1 MAVYKEEKTNTWR
14 AVYRY
19 TDWNG
24 ERKQTQKR
32 GFKTKREAQA
42 WEREQLNKASADLDM
57 TFRSFV
63 DLYTAD
69 MKTRLKENTWATK
82 DHIIRTKLL
91 PYFGRLKMCNI
102 TAQQIITWQNEML
115 NHKDESGKPYS
126 PVYLKTVHN
135 QLSAIF
141 NHAVRYYNL
150 RENPCKKAG
159 SMGKKKNREMMFWT
173 KEQYLK
179 FAEAM
184 MDKPLSFYAFEVLY
198 WCGIREGELL
208 ALTPADFD
216 FEKRTLTINKSYQ
229 RINKQDVI
237 TTPKMPKS
245 NRVIQM
251 PQFLCDELQDYLKQL
266 YGVEPDSRMFPISKS
281 YLHREMDRGCKQTGV
296 KRIRIHDLRH
306 SHISLLIDMGF
317 TALAIAERVGHES
330 IDITYRYS
338 YSSDYEVIGKLKQ
351 FADRYGVCVLIVHH
365 TRKQPAGDSFEMISG
380 TTGLL
385 GCADGALL
393 MQKEKRTDSKATL
406 EVVGRDQPDQRL
418 YLSKDQERLV
428 WELDHAE
435 NELWKQPPNPILEA
449 VAKIVSADNREWEGS
464 PTELAQ
470 AIQTDMA
477 VNRLTKHLNVNASRL
492 LEEHQVKY
500 ENKTKHAGRRIRLT
514 YMVVETSAFEVI
526 E

>member
-42 WEREQLNKASADLDM
+42 WEREQLNKTSADLDM
-57 TFRSFV
+57 TFKSFV

-91 PYFGRLKMCNI
+91 PYFSRLKMCNI

-115 NHKDESGKPYS
+115 NHKDENGKPYS

-179 FAEAM
+179 LAEVM

-198 WCGIREGELL
+198 WCGVREGELL

-216 FEKRTLTINKSYQ
+216 FEKRTVTINKSYQ
-229 RINKQDVI
+229 RLNKQDVV
-237 TTPKMPKS
+237 TTPKTPKS

-251 PQFLCDELQDYLKQL
+251 PDFLCDEMQDYFKQL
-266 YGVEPDSRMFPISKS
+266 YGLEPDSRIFPLSK
-281 YLHREMDRGCKQTGV
+281 YALKRGMEFGCKASGV
-296 KRIRIHDLRH
+296 KVIRIHDLRH
-306 SHISLLIDMGF
+306 SHVSLLINMGYS
-317 TALAIAERVGHES
+317 AVAIGNRVGHES
-330 IDITYRYS
+330 VEITYRYAHLFPT
-338 YSSDYEVIGKLKQ
+338 V
-351 FADRYGVCVLIVHH
+351 
-365 TRKQPAGDSFEMISG
+365 
-380 TTGLL
+380 
-385 GCADGALL
+385 
-393 MQKEKRTDSKATL
+393 QKEM
-406 EVVGRDQPDQRL
+406 
-418 YLSKDQERLV
+418 
-428 WELDHAE
+428 
-435 NELWKQPPNPILEA
+435 
-449 VAKIVSADNREWEGS
+449 AD
-464 PTELAQ
+464 
-470 AIQTDMA
+470 
-477 VNRLTKHLNVNASRL
+477 KLNVERGN
-492 LEEHQVKY
+492 
-500 ENKTKHAGRRIRLT
+500 
-514 YMVVETSAFEVI
+514 
-526 E
+526 